1 MTHYFDQPNERKS
14 SREEGGLI
22 PGYGGPEYQ
31 EGLFVLFLAG
41 IFGCGVWLG
50 RKEVEFLGKESSRK
64 REHIGPTSSRK
75 DAA

>member
-1 MTHYFDQPNERKS
+1 
-14 SREEGGLI
+14 
-22 PGYGGPEYQ
+22 
-31 EGLFVLFLAG
+31 LFVLFLAG